1 MMILYNFDKMN
12 LQDNN
17 KINGIPDGVSYGQFD
32 REEDLNK
39 RINGRQFPDSP
50 LEPNFDLRPLSTK
63 YTKFSVLDKEVKKQN
78 KNEFSNHRLSG
89 NFNPGT
95 SRAPVSGY
103 FSNIDLESSMRNQL
117 FALQHGIP
125 QNTYIPTSESE
136 LYKVHVVSNDTT
148 PQPHANLFHKS
159 DFDKSLHPNLHMTN
173 IGSDKFFN
181 HTRTQLRDTE

>member
-1 MMILYNFDKMN
+1 MLFIHSLYNSDGNLLLKLYQQLENVMFIFDIITLSINTFYIVSCLFYFMMILYNFDKMN

-125 QNTYIPTSESE
+125 Q
-136 LYKVHVVSNDTT
+136 
-148 PQPHANLFHKS
+148 
-159 DFDKSLHPNLHMTN
+159 
-173 IGSDKFFN
+173 
-181 HTRTQLRDTE
+181 